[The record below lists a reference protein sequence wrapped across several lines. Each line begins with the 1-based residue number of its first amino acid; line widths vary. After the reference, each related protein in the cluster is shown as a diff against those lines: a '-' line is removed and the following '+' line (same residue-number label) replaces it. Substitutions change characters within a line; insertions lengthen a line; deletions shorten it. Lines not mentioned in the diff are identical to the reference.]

1 MCGVRDSAQKY
12 KKEHG
17 NIYIIQNDN
26 NKLGSFMKLFSHR
39 HKFKPIK
46 ATIQRDGVD
55 EDLRNRLWSVFIIAY
70 KDKIKNNYIQ
80 HNTAVPSFGRN
91 ISSSEK
97 GMIILV
103 RSLWQNYFKK
113 PVDTLNN
120 EWSSVFKTIR
130 TYFFECEWFEVYDFI
145 EFIANNYP
153 ERYDRSINSNFI
165 ASCNAILEQELSA
178 YRFVGGHITQITSDT
193 EIGEIEE
200 ALMIQDSLSPVKIHL
215 ERALDLLAD
224 RKSPDYRNSIKESIS
239 AVEAICRSI
248 TNNDNASLGTCLKKI
263 EHGGK
268 FKVNPALSVAFS
280 KLYGYTSSGDE
291 GIRHALLKEDDLDFE
306 DAKLMLVLCSG
317 FINYLIVKSSKE

>member
-1 MCGVRDSAQKY
+1 M
-12 KKEHG
+12 E
-17 NIYIIQNDN
+17 
-26 NKLGSFMKLFSHR
+26 SFSQR
-39 HKFKPIK
+39 NRFKPVKNSMQI
-46 ATIQRDGVD
+46 TSIDD
-55 EDLRNRLWSVFIIAY
+55 DLRNRLWSAFILVY
-70 KDKIKNNYIQ
+70 RDKIKNSTI
-80 HNTAVPSFGRN
+80 HKSMAVSTLGYN
-91 ISSSEK
+91 ISKSEM

-103 RSLWQNYFKK
+103 RNLWHSYFKR
-113 PVDTLNN
+113 PVDTLDNA
-120 EWSSVFKTIR
+120 WSKIFITIR
-130 TYFFECEWFEVYDFI
+130 AHFFECKWFEVYDFI

-153 ERYDRSINSNFI
+153 ENYDRSINSDFM
-165 ASCNAILEQELSA
+165 AFCNTILEQDLSA
-178 YRFVGGHITQITSDT
+178 YRFVGGKITQITSDT
-193 EIGEIEE
+193 EIDEIEE
-200 ALMIQDSLSPVKIHL
+200 ALKIQDSLNPANIHL

-263 EHGGK
+263 EYGGK

-291 GIRHALLKEDDLDFE
+291 GIRHALLKEDDLNFE